1 MSGPGWTSRRRWMLW
16 LFGLKPEAGD
26 EPKAG
31 EAASAG
37 ILMLQVDGLS
47 RRQFERAIGGRG
59 KLPFLRR
66 LVSRQGWRLESFYSG
81 IPSTTPAVQAELFYG
96 VRTAVPAFAFF
107 DKDAAH
113 AVEMIQPSAAAS
125 VERRCQRLGE
135 GLLRGGSSHSNI
147 YTGGAREAHLC
158 PAALDGTLPGPA
170 RLGWWRWTLALAWN
184 FPAVVRTVGALLIE
198 YAILL
203 ADVSRGRVTRGDFHA
218 ELASVPKRM
227 AVAVLMREWIVV
239 GAELD
244 LTRGLP
250 IVHANF
256 LGYDEQSHGRGP
268 ESAIAHWSL
277 RQIDRA
283 IRRIVRAAR
292 RSPVREYQV
301 WVYSDHGQEATIP
314 FEEYRGMS
322 LPELVR
328 ELVAGIGG
336 ASPIDRPD
344 DSPIPGGRPEKGRSG
359 GSRAQGSRAQGI
371 GSRAQGIH
379 GHGIRGQRAGW
390 IGGPWTRSFA
400 GLADAMSRVVSS
412 EEDGICVVAKGP
424 LGHVYLGEGWEAA
437 RKRELGSRLA
447 TEGRVPWVFFIDP
460 RDGWLAWHG
469 GDRYRL
475 PADRDRLIPP
485 GQPFADVI
493 LTDLE
498 TTCRHRD
505 AGDLVVCGW
514 QIEGP
519 TVSFVHER
527 GGHAGPGP
535 EETHGFI
542 LVPPDARPGDTLA
555 PGVWRPGDLRAAI
568 LGRSQAGS

>member
-1 MSGPGWTSRRRWMLW
+1 MSGLGWTSRRRWMLW
-16 LFGLKPEAGD
+16 LFGLQPEASG
-26 EPKAG
+26 EPNADG
-31 EAASAG
+31 ATSAG

-66 LVSRQGWRLESFYSG
+66 LVSRHGWRLESFYSG

-96 VRTAVPAFAFF
+96 VRTAVPAFAYF
-107 DKDAAH
+107 DKDADR
-113 AVEMIQPSAAAS
+113 AVEMIQPSAAAD
-125 VERRCQRLGE
+125 VERRCQRQGT
-135 GLLRGGSSHSNI
+135 GLLSGGSGHSNI

-170 RLGWWRWTLALAWN
+170 RLGWWRWTLALVWN
-184 FPAVVRTVGALLIE
+184 FPAIVRTVGALLIE
-198 YAILL
+198 YAILVVDF
-203 ADVSRGRVTRGDFHA
+203 ARGRVTRGDFRA

-239 GAELD
+239 GTELD

-268 ESAIAHWSL
+268 ESAMAHWSL

-322 LPELVR
+322 LPEAVR
-328 ELVAGIGG
+328 ELADGRGG
-336 ASPIDRPD
+336 SPRPIERPD
-344 DSPIPGGRPEKGRSG
+344 DSPIS
-359 GSRAQGSRAQGI
+359 GSRPGQGTPAGSRGQ
-371 GSRAQGIH
+371 
-379 GHGIRGQRAGW
+379 GIRGQRAGW
-390 IGGPWTRSFA
+390 IGGRWACSFT

-412 EEDGICVVAKGP
+412 EEDGIRVVAKGP
-424 LGHVYLGEGWEAA
+424 LGHVYLGEGWDAA
-437 RKRELGSRLA
+437 RKRELAARLA
-447 TEGRVPWVFFIDP
+447 MEGRVPWVFFMDP
-460 RDGWLAWHG
+460 QEGWLAWHG
-469 GDRYRL
+469 RDRCRL
-475 PADRDRLIPP
+475 PADRDSLIPP
-485 GQPFADVI
+485 GQPFADAI
-493 LTDLE
+493 LEDLE
-498 TTCRHRD
+498 ATCRHRD

-514 QIEGP
+514 QADGP
-519 TVSFVHER
+519 TISFVHER

-542 LVPPDARPGDTLA
+542 LVPPDARPKDTLA
-555 PGVWRPGDLRAAI
+555 PGVWRPGDLRAEI
-568 LGRSQAGS
+568 LSRSHAGS